1 MRELLTAL
9 ARELEAGRS
18 AVLCSIA
25 ASHGS
30 VPRGAG
36 AKLLVLPGGRTLG
49 TIGGGAVEHRAIQLA
64 GALRRRSHWE
74 TYRLSAGDAADI
86 GMICGGEV
94 RVFFQSF
101 SPQDRGALE
110 PVLELLEGGRAAWLL
125 TEIWDSGWRMGT
137 YDRENGLRGLDIPPA
152 RLEPLLGSR
161 GVLDEGEPVL
171 YGEPLCRAGTVYLF
185 GAGHVARAL
194 AQVLALAD
202 FRVAV
207 CDQRPQ
213 AVSREWFPEAAQLAC
228 VPFRDALAHLP
239 PVTADDYVVI
249 MTPGHEWDYEVLSQA
264 LGTPAK
270 YIGCI
275 GSRRKVAATRERL
288 LAEGFPAVEIDRVYA
303 PIGLPIGG
311 EAPGEIAVSVAA
323 QLIACRSGRL
333 EAAGQI
339 FGWGAAPGRSGP
351 CCK

>member
-49 TIGGGAVEHRAIQLA
+49 
-64 GALRRRSHWE
+64 
-74 TYRLSAGDAADI
+74 
-86 GMICGGEV
+86 MICGGEV

-125 TEIWDSGWRMGT
+125 TEIRDSGWRMGT
-137 YDRENGLRGLDIPPA
+137 YDRENGLQGLDIPPA

-161 GVLDEGEPVL
+161 GVLDEGEPAL

-213 AVSREWFPEAAQLAC
+213 AVSREWFPSSLRASPSGTRWPTC
-228 VPFRDALAHLP
+228 P
-239 PVTADDYVVI
+239 
-249 MTPGHEWDYEVLSQA
+249 LSQQM
-264 LGTPAK
+264 TM
-270 YIGCI
+270 
-275 GSRRKVAATRERL
+275 
-288 LAEGFPAVEIDRVYA
+288 
-303 PIGLPIGG
+303 
-311 EAPGEIAVSVAA
+311 
-323 QLIACRSGRL
+323 
-333 EAAGQI
+333 
-339 FGWGAAPGRSGP
+339 W
-351 CCK
+351 

>member
-1 MRELLTAL
+1 MKELLTAL
-9 ARELEAGRS
+9 AGELEAGRS

-36 AKLLVLPGGRTLG
+36 AKMLVLDGGQTLG
-49 TIGGGAVEHRAIQLA
+49 TIGGGAVEYRAIQLA
-64 GALRRRSHWE
+64 RELRQHSQWE
-74 TYRLSAGDAADI
+74 TYRLSAGEIADT

-94 RVFFQSF
+94 RVYFQRF
-101 SPQDRGALE
+101 SPQDRELLE

-125 TEIWDSGWRMGT
+125 TEIRDSGWRMGT

-161 GVLDEGEPVL
+161 GILDEGDPAL

-194 AQVLALAD
+194 AQILALAD
-202 FRVAV
+202 FRVVV

-213 AVSREWFPEAAQLAC
+213 AVSREWFPEAARLVC

-249 MTPGHEWDYEVLSQA
+249 MTPGHEWDYEILSQA
-264 LGTPAK
+264 LKTPAK
-270 YIGCI
+270 YTGCI
-275 GSRRKVAATRERL
+275 GSRKKVAATRERL
-288 LAEGFPAVEIDRVYA
+288 LAAGFPEAEIDRVYA

-311 EAPGEIAVSVAA
+311 EAPAEIAVSVAA

-333 EAAGQI
+333 EAAGRI
-339 FGWGAAPGRSGP
+339 CGWGAAPERSGP